1 MEELDQRLYSDTQPM
16 SETIKFIRYCD
27 RSFDLSNVRS
37 ADSKGGSGRPSESR
51 RNLAPDLA
59 PFRSPD
65 DPRLAYFKEFQDY
78 LYAWHEEN
86 WKEYGIGEYKNF
98 LSSQC
103 YKAAMMNTAS
113 IPAFIRWALDTG
125 YDYVLTGILQ
135 TDDVESVNAEIRQA
149 GGDRRNPT
157 VQEALN
163 AIPQI
168 NLAKQSM
175 KLISLPRGT
184 NVDPQLL
191 ADPALASNMAW
202 AKRLASAPAIA
213 ARPTTS
219 IAARAALPKPFQQ
232 KFFYGK
238 HVTSCDLDH
247 VFSVQE
253 LKQQLEP
260 SILAKKFK
268 RTQFNVELVIS
279 TPEELAIFKLDGK
292 GLTEKTLQGRLAKAS
307 IVSVPPG
314 SPNSSLVFVQFS
326 KGQASAKPISC
337 IAFKL
342 KPSQE
347 KAREFVKLACDL
359 FVSSE

>member
-1 MEELDQRLYSDTQPM
+1 M
-16 SETIKFIRYCD
+16 SETVAFIRYCN
-27 RSFDLSNVRS
+27 RIFDLSNVRS

-86 WKEYGIGEYKNF
+86 WKEFGIGEYKNF

-219 IAARAALPKPFQQ
+219 IAARAAMPKPFQQ

-238 HVTSCDLDH
+238 ICASFDKAYIYPAD
-247 VFSVQE
+247 E
-253 LKQQLEP
+253 LKSAEAQIQ
-260 SILAKKFK
+260 SKKFK
-268 RTQFNVELVIS
+268 KKELKVEICIPS
-279 TPEELAIFKLDGK
+279 PDKLQVYKIDDRKGK
-292 GLTEKTLQGRLAKAS
+292 EKKTLDFELGKDKIMAVAAGSPGSRIVFMEIKLSQASPMPLRCFAFKFKPNQAKAQEFLT
-307 IVSVPPG
+307 I
-314 SPNSSLVFVQFS
+314 
-326 KGQASAKPISC
+326 ASD
-337 IAFKL
+337 F
-342 KPSQE
+342 
-347 KAREFVKLACDL
+347 
-359 FVSSE
+359 FVSE